1 MAPQNL
7 VNIGSGNGLSP
18 SLRQA
23 IAWAI
28 ADGFSIGN
36 KRSSLSEVGIKI
48 QNFFKENT
56 FEMSFSTRGPFFL
69 RPQHINPLCSK
80 IPQLGNKSIYIVYVG
95 TAWFYQAVILNNTLV
110 NYLAET

>member
-56 FEMSFSTRGPFFL
+56 FENVVFDAGAIF
-69 RPQHINPLCSK
+69 PQASA
-80 IPQLGNKSIYIVYVG
+80 Y
-95 TAWFYQAVILNNTLV
+95 
-110 NYLAET
+110 